1 LVRYFPILHFQHLVG
16 NMSMGVGDWTHFDE
30 STVQQVATDTDDLC
44 AFTTHVM
51 CSLHVFDFVE
61 FREDI
66 FRSSS

>member
-1 LVRYFPILHFQHLVG
+1 
-16 NMSMGVGDWTHFDE
+16 MSMGVGDWTHFDE